1 MGSTSAR
8 RMLAALVIVIA
19 ATAAPAAQ
27 AADCNPLSLETCLA
41 PFPSNYWADWDDT
54 SPTGGRANITDDLLR
69 PELLAQLPVEDGIS
83 PSGIFNGATGFSA
96 GVGAVFEFTQRQP
109 QVPYDGGDDI
119 VAFDLDSGA
128 RVPIHAFVSGHAR
141 NPLVVGA
148 NQSNVIQVFP
158 QSRWAYTHDIVIALS
173 TRYGAGDP
181 TFLESKAKVAPGS
194 KAEEYV
200 GLLEDGLRDAGIDP
214 ATTRTA
220 TWFSVRDRKEVIE
233 PTARLMADTAAR
245 PHPVRNVRT
254 SWSTTFPSVAAVVKG
269 EVRVDNYRTRGGQGP
284 VDFSGATRKDQWL
297 PFRLTLPRSASRNPA
312 PVMMYA
318 HGLSGS
324 KESDYYVAE
333 LNAGVGMATIAID
346 WPNHGARSVADGGEI
361 FSILRPD
368 KLGTLSGL
376 FNQGTL
382 DLAGL
387 YAAIGGLEVDVL
399 KRPTLSNWQGRGA
412 DGRPDI
418 DTSSISMQGTS
429 LGGVLGA
436 NFAGRAPKLDV
447 IDFQVAGVGLSHV
460 TSQTVLWNIMG
471 AMFPKGTNGTEE
483 AVLMGALQQETDTA
497 DGINTIDFVR
507 TPGPGQSRK
516 PMLLV
521 LGDGDAVVPNPASV
535 AMANLVDLPLVG
547 QERFPM
553 PGVRRAA
560 DADPDGYA
568 VKQFPPFI
576 GPMPALP
583 GLGES
588 TAHGA
593 FLWPDALNAQASFI
607 RRFGP

>member
-1 MGSTSAR
+1 MKTTSAR
-8 RMLAALVIVIA
+8 RMLATLVIAIA
-19 ATAAPAAQ
+19 GTAAPVAH

-41 PFPSNYWADWDDT
+41 PFPSNYWAEWDDT
-54 SPTGGRANITDDLLR
+54 SPTGGRANIGDDLLR
-69 PELLAQLPVEDGIS
+69 PELLAQLPTEDGIS

-96 GVGAVFEFTQRQP
+96 GVGAVFEFTERQP

-119 VAFDLDSGA
+119 VAFDLDTGR

-158 QSRWAYTHDIVIALS
+158 QSRWAFTHDIVIAVS

-181 TFLESKAKVAPGS
+181 TFLESKAKVAAGS

-200 GLLEDGLRDAGIDP
+200 GILEDGLRTAGIDP
-214 ATTRTA
+214 ASTRTA
-220 TWFSVRDRKEVIE
+220 TWFSVRDRAEVVE
-233 PTARLMADTAAR
+233 PTKKLLDDTLARE
-245 PHPVRNVRT
+245 HPVRNLRT
-254 SWSTTFPSVAAVVKG
+254 SWATIFPSVAGVVTG

-297 PFRLTLPRSASRNPA
+297 PFRLTLPRSASRQPA
-312 PVMMYA
+312 PVMIFA
-318 HGLSGS
+318 HGLSS
-324 KESDYYVAE
+324 QKESDYYVAE

-346 WPNHGARSVADGGEI
+346 WPNHGARSAADGGEI
-361 FSILRPD
+361 FSILKPGQ
-368 KLGTLSGL
+368 LGTLSGL
-376 FNQGTL
+376 FNQGTF

-387 YAAIGGLEVDVL
+387 YAAIADLDVDVL
-399 KRPTLSNWQGRGA
+399 KRPTWNNWQGRGA
-412 DGRPDI
+412 DGRPDL

-436 NFAGRAPKLDV
+436 NFAGHAPKLDV
-447 IDFQVAGVGLSHV
+447 IDFHVAGVGLSHV
-460 TSQTVLWNIMG
+460 TSQTVLWNVMG
-471 AMFPKGTNGTEE
+471 AMFPEGTNGTEE
-483 AVLMGALQQETDTA
+483 AVLMGALQQEADTA
-497 DGINTIDFVR
+497 DGINTIDLVR
-507 TPGPGQSRK
+507 NPGPGQTKK

-521 LGDGDAVVPNPASV
+521 LGDGDAVVPNPSSV
-535 AMANLVDLPLVG
+535 AMANLTDLPLVG
-547 QERFPM
+547 PQRFAM
-553 PGVRRAA
+553 PGVRSAA

-568 VKQFPPFI
+568 VRQYAPFI
-576 GPMPALP
+576 GPVPNLP

-593 FLWPDALNAQASFI
+593 FLWPSAMQAQASFI